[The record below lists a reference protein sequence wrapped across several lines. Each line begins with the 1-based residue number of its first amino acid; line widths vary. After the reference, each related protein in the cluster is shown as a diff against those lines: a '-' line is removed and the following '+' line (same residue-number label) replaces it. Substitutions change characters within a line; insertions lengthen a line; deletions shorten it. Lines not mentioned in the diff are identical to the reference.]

1 MENRS
6 VRQED
11 RNESVAIRTGD
22 DNRRARIDES
32 NRDSL
37 DREELRALVEFFKLL
52 DRWDRQEV
60 VQ

>member
-11 RNESVAIRTGD
+11 RNESSPIRTTEITHQ
-22 DNRRARIDES
+22 RRAREIAD
-32 NRDSL
+32 DSL
-37 DREELRALVEFFKLL
+37 NREELKVLVEFFLLL